1 MHENANAKKS
11 PITLTKIVE
20 SKWQE
25 NMINGQSSHQ
35 IRKLPDLRE
44 LHPQSDAGQTNKKT
58 NQKLYSPIL
67 SYAGN
72 EKPQICERF
81 EILFS

>member
-11 PITLTKIVE
+11 PITLTKIVK

-35 IRKLPDLRE
+35 IRKLPDLRA
-44 LHPQSDAGQTNKKT
+44 LHPQSGAG
-58 NQKLYSPIL
+58 
-67 SYAGN
+67 
-72 EKPQICERF
+72 
-81 EILFS
+81 